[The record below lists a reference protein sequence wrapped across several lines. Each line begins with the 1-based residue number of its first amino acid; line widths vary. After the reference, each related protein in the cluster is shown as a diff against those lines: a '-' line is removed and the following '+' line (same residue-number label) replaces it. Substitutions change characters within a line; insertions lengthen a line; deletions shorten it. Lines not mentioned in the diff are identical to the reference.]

1 MCGCNIDFDVLNSC
15 HFKNFINSL
24 RPAYKIPSQDA
35 INTILSTLYHQ
46 LIQSLP
52 NTEESNSEGILMLS
66 TEKYSEN
73 STHIIGILHKTKA
86 KLLVKLW
93 MSPIETNSTILNE
106 GIELAKTKFNTY
118 VYAIIANDDSLI
130 SESIIEDRWYLKC
143 QATIA
148 KDLTNMLFD
157 SNFFLKVKNLLQAF
171 STVELIEE
179 LMKHGGKLFQ
189 LNDTD
194 NSSCF
199 ACRDMY
205 NVCLEN

>member
-35 INTILSTLYHQ
+35 INTLLSTLYHQ
-46 LIQSLP
+46 LIQFLP
-52 NTEESNSEGILMLS
+52 DTEESDSEGILMLS
-66 TEKYSEN
+66 TQKYSEN

-93 MSPIETNSTILNE
+93 MSPSIETNSTILNE

-118 VYAIIANDDSLI
+118 IYAIIANDDSLI
-130 SESIIEDRWYLKC
+130 SESIIAEDRWYLKC

-199 ACRDMY
+199 ACRDMCIMC
-205 NVCLEN
+205 V